1 MNIMRF
7 FKISIIYISLLLFS
21 SIGVQTAKAGDHNDV
36 EPLITANESITGY
49 VTTIMILRDV
59 FRIDIP
65 SFWEMSALHN
75 PFLGFVP
82 DGKPPRFDAPNI
94 TMEYPDESDPVPEE
108 PANTKPAEK
117 PSKPLTPQEVE
128 MRDAWKRAWEKTWG
142 EPWPTWVDGTQKGTS
157 GGENTNKGD
166 KNEWEGLDEEFSE
179 EDYIPF
185 KGEGENADEDEEMK
199 PGEGHGGGLLGEIE
213 RLKQELKK
221 CKDDNC
227 RKQVQDKINRAMAE
241 AAKALNE
248 LSRNE
253 DEKQE
258 NMQNENNKV
267 SPEGGE
273 EKQQQYR
280 GIIGQMQDVLKNVQ
294 ESSNNT
300 EGNE

>member
-1 MNIMRF
+1 MRF
-7 FKISIIYISLLLFS
+7 FKISIIYIFLLLFS
-21 SIGVQTAKAGDHNDV
+21 SIGVQTAKAGDHNEV
-36 EPLITANESITGY
+36 EPLITANESIIDY
-49 VTTIMILRDV
+49 VTTIMILRNV

-65 SFWEMSALHN
+65 SFWEMTALDN

-94 TMEYPDESDPVPEE
+94 VMEYSDESDPVPEK
-108 PANTKPAEK
+108 PVNTKPAEK
-117 PSKPLTPQEVE
+117 PSKPLTPQEEE
-128 MRDAWKRAWEKTWG
+128 MRDAWKKAWEKTWG

-157 GGENTNKGD
+157 EGD
-166 KNEWEGLDEEFSE
+166 KNEWEGLEEEFSE

-185 KGEGENADEDEEMK
+185 KGEGEDADEDEEMK

-213 RLKQELKK
+213 RLKQELEK
-221 CKDDNC
+221 CKDESC

-248 LSRNE
+248 LSRDKKNE
-253 DEKQE
+253 Q
-258 NMQNENNKV
+258 KV
-267 SPEGGE
+267 VPPGGE
-273 EKQQQYR
+273 EMKEQYG
-280 GIIGQMQDVLKNVQ
+280 GIIGLMQDVLKDVQ